1 MGLGR
6 ERRLKSEAVTRA
18 RKIARNKKSEL
29 VIHNRDGTI
38 SDKDSYGNDPFP
50 ERDKVK

>member
-1 MGLGR
+1 MAR
-6 ERRLKSEAVTRA
+6 TRQRTISVSE
-18 RKIARNKKSEL
+18 SEL
-29 VIHNRDGTI
+29 VIHNRDGKI